1 MAEPVVIVAGPTASG
16 KSGLAL
22 ALAERLPG
30 SVINADSMQVYRE
43 LAVLTARPDAAA
55 LARAPHRLYGVLPA
69 AEACSAALWRAKALA
84 AIAEARAEGRVP
96 IVTGGT
102 GLYIKALIHGLAAV
116 PEIPDA
122 IRRAARVRLEVLGP
136 AAFHGELAARDPVMG
151 ERLGSSDSQRLL
163 RAWEVFEAT
172 GRSLA
177 DWQADPT
184 DPGHDLR
191 FLIVL
196 LMPPRAA
203 LHEAVDAR
211 LWRMIGAGALAEVK
225 ALMALELDPS
235 LPVMKALG
243 VPELA
248 AHIAGEMT
256 LAEAVAAGQAST
268 RRYVKRQATWFR
280 HQLQPGEGDALITL
294 DAQYSDSMAAEIFPK
309 IRQFMLTDQG

>member
-30 SVINADSMQVYRE
+30 SVINADSMQVYKE

-55 LARAPHRLYGVLPA
+55 LARAPHLLYGVLPA
-69 AEACSAALWRAKALA
+69 AEACSAALWRDKALA
-84 AIAEARAEGRVP
+84 AIAEAQAAGRVP

-102 GLYIKALIHGLAAV
+102 GLYINALIHGLAAI

-136 AAFHGELAARDPVMG
+136 VAFHGELASRDPVMG
-151 ERLGSSDSQRLL
+151 AWLRASDGQRLL
-163 RAWEVFEAT
+163 RAWEVLEAT

-196 LMPPRAA
+196 IMPPRAA

-225 ALMALELDPS
+225 ALMALKLDPS

-248 AHIAGEMT
+248 AHIVGETT
-256 LAEAVAAGQAST
+256 LAEAVAAAQAST

-280 HQLQPGEGDALITL
+280 HQLEPGKGDALTAL
-294 DAQYSDSMAAEIFPK
+294 DAQYSDSMTAEIFPK